1 MQGQH
6 YGSRVDKCLPEDE
19 GNGSGGGGGLHWEMA
34 LSIVIVRLSR
44 PSRPPGVHKC
54 LLPRP
59 DQAFV
64 ATCYVLSPIASGLM
78 GRTPGTHLALCVCNS
93 L

>member
-1 MQGQH
+1 
-6 YGSRVDKCLPEDE
+6 
-19 GNGSGGGGGLHWEMA
+19 MA
-34 LSIVIVRLSR
+34 LPIVIVRLSR
-44 PSRPPGVHKC
+44 PSAPPLGPGCINACFPVC
-54 LLPRP
+54 T